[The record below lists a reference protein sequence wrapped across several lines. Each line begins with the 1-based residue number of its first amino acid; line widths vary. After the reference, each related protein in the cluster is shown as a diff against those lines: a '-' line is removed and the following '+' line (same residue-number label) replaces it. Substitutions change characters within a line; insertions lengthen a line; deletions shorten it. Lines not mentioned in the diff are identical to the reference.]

1 LFNDDRDVLQRDG
14 GVAMSEMD
22 MLYTPWREEFVL
34 GPRDDECIFCEP
46 EKRKHVRELIL
57 YRGNRVF
64 VVLNRYPY
72 NTGHLMVVPYRHI
85 ARLED
90 LKQAEANEIIN
101 MVRLSSGVM
110 NERLQPAGMNVGMN
124 LGQAGG
130 AGIEGHLH
138 VHLVPRWVGDT
149 NFMPVAFKT
158 RVLSVGLDTVRKRLK
173 PGFDALKRANR
184 SK

>member
-1 LFNDDRDVLQRDG
+1 MTPV
-14 GVAMSEMD
+14 D

-34 GPRDDECIFCEP
+34 GPRDQECIFCEP

-57 YRGNRVF
+57 HRGKRAF

-85 ARLED
+85 AQLDD
-90 LKQAEANEIIN
+90 LKPAERNEIMTLI
-101 MVRLSSGVM
+101 VLSSQVM

-149 NFMPVAFKT
+149 NFMPVAFET
-158 RVLSVGLDTVRKRLK
+158 RILSIGLNTVRKRLK
-173 PGFDALKRANR
+173 AGFDAALKAKR
-184 SK
+184 KK

>member
-1 LFNDDRDVLQRDG
+1 VTYTG
-14 GVAMSEMD
+14 

-34 GPRDDECIFCEP
+34 GPREKECIFCKP
-46 EKRKHVRELIL
+46 EKRRHVRELIL
-57 YRGNRVF
+57 HRGKRAF

-85 ARLED
+85 ALLED
-90 LKQAEANEIIN
+90 LKPAEQNE
-101 MVRLSSGVM
+101 MMALLTLSSRVM

-124 LGQAGG
+124 LGRAGG

-138 VHLVPRWVGDT
+138 IHLVPRWLGDT
-149 NFMPVAFKT
+149 NFMPVAFET

-173 PGFDALKRANR
+173 AGFDAAVRA
-184 SK
+184 KGKK